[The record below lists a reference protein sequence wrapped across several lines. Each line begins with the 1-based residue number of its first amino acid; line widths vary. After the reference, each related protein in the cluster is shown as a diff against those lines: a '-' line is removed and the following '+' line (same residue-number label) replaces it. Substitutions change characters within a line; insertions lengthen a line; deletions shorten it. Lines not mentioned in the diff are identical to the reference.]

1 MVRTTLS
8 KTSPLDNPIARC
20 TRYHLRV
27 TTNLLKGI
35 ISWKKRLASFFHSRK
50 LLCFH
55 GLDSFFNADTFFP
68 CGGFFPYDPRKKR
81 FFTGMK

>member
-1 MVRTTLS
+1 MVRTALS
-8 KTSPLDNPIARC
+8 KTSPLDKTCARC
-20 TRYHLRV
+20 TRINLWV

-55 GLDSFFNADTFFP
+55 GLDSFFHADTFFP
-68 CGGFFPYDPRKKR
+68 RGGFFPYDPRKKR
-81 FFTGMK
+81 FFPVMK